1 MGKRYDSPRVTHVV
15 VLRKG
20 KWKTSRTAYQQ
31 TIGGRKMKLNTVYN
45 EDCMEGMKRI
55 PDKSVKLI
63 VTDPPYLHVKGG
75 MKSKV
80 FNGKTNGTWRGDS
93 HMVTKMSDFDK
104 DKIFQF
110 LDLSLQKMEKANMFI
125 FCSKLQLVH
134 YFEYISQH
142 KKLKYDLL
150 VWDKVKYSMKSTKFY
165 TSDIEYVVRIYQAG
179 VSLNKILVEDGSK
192 SDINY
197 YLKRQSF
204 AQPKGSHGTMKP
216 TGLIERFIRV
226 ASKEDDVVLDPFMGS
241 GTTAIACLN
250 TDRQYIGFELD
261 ETYHKLSLERI
272 ENHTPR
278 TKERKEK

>member
-1 MGKRYDSPRVTHVV
+1 M
-15 VLRKG
+15 
-20 KWKTSRTAYQQ
+20 TSYIKQ
-31 TIGGRKMKLNTVYN
+31 GDCLELMKEL
-45 EDCMEGMKRI
+45 
-55 PDKSVKLI
+55 PDKSIKLI

-75 MKSKV
+75 MKSKKY
-80 FNGKTNGTWRGDS
+80 NTGTWKAESD
-93 HMVTKMSDFDK
+93 MVTKMSDFNK

-192 SDINY
+192 SDINH

-216 TGLIERFIRV
+216 TGLLERFIRV
-226 ASKEDDVVLDPFMGS
+226 AS
-241 GTTAIACLN
+241 
-250 TDRQYIGFELD
+250 
-261 ETYHKLSLERI
+261 
-272 ENHTPR
+272 
-278 TKERKEK
+278 